1 MKYILKNENEK
12 DYNYSII
19 IKHSVREGLAMAQNF
34 LISLWETQKK
44 KMKYSGNENKNF
56 KLQIKHNM

>member
-19 IKHSVREGLAMAQNF
+19 IKHSVREGGGNGSK
-34 LISLWETQKK
+34 ISDITLRDTKEE
-44 KMKYSGNENKNF
+44 NEIFRK
-56 KLQIKHNM
+56 

>member
-34 LISLWETQKK
+34 LISL
-44 KMKYSGNENKNF
+44 
-56 KLQIKHNM
+56 